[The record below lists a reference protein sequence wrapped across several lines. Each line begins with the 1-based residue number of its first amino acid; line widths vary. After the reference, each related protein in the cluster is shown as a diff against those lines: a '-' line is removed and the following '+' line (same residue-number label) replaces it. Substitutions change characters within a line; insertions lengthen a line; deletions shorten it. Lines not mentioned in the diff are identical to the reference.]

1 MMTLGF
7 TGAYIKPSRAEQLL
21 QAFNQ
26 RSTKA
31 VGILTN
37 ILTLTFSFELLFSM
51 LYVGYL
57 SVLL

>member
-7 TGAYIKPSRAEQLL
+7 TGAYIKPSRAEKLL
-21 QAFNQ
+21 QAFKQ

-31 VGILTN
+31 LGILTN
-37 ILTLTFSFELLFSM
+37 ILTLTFSFELLFSV

-57 SVLL
+57 FVLL